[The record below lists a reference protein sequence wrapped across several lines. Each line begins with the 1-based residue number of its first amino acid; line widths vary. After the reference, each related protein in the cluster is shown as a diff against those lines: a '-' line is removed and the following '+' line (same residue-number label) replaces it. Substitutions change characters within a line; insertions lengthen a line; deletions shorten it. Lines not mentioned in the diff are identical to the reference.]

1 MVGPS
6 AFVLVT
12 LWEICALTRIFNSD
26 TDEEEE
32 KLVKKEK
39 RKESLCASRV
49 AKKTLGTREATALCG
64 CSACRT
70 QQELQTR
77 RPRPWPL
84 RASQAAAVWT
94 GQNPESSVPT
104 GPWLG
109 LSELA
114 IQT

>member
-49 AKKTLGTREATALCG
+49 AKKTSAHEKQLRFAVVAHAGLSRSCRLAGPAHGHCG
-64 CSACRT
+64 QAR
-70 QQELQTR
+70 L
-77 RPRPWPL
+77 PRCGRDKTL
-84 RASQAAAVWT
+84 RAPCRQV
-94 GQNPESSVPT
+94 
-104 GPWLG
+104 LG
-109 LSELA
+109 SA
-114 IQT
+114 